1 MGAAGDSEAGLR
13 VGGSG
18 RGRTVGKQRKQRDE
32 RCCGSGCRWA
42 AGLCCRGR
50 SERRASLRLGS
61 QLWGSESRNTPPLPV
76 PCTRAGDRQV
86 VLLPGGVKPPH
97 TSRDVPEDAL
107 FQADLGVGRTDRQT
121 DVQWQAVWSLVEGPR
136 GMEIHWL

>member
-1 MGAAGDSEAGLR
+1 M
-13 VGGSG
+13 
-18 RGRTVGKQRKQRDE
+18 
-32 RCCGSGCRWA
+32 
-42 AGLCCRGR
+42 
-50 SERRASLRLGS
+50 
-61 QLWGSESRNTPPLPV
+61 